1 MKFITR
7 YRAEHM
13 FFCENC
19 SETIMPGNHFY
30 VITNNAEE
38 TEKLCADCAANYMA
52 ETLDAVHKTEYSN
65 QGDAK

>member
-7 YRAEHM
+7 YKSKKM
-13 FFCENC
+13 FFCEHC
-19 SETIMPGNHFY
+19 DGTIWQHDHYY

-38 TEKLCADCAANYMA
+38 TEKLCADCAAHYMA